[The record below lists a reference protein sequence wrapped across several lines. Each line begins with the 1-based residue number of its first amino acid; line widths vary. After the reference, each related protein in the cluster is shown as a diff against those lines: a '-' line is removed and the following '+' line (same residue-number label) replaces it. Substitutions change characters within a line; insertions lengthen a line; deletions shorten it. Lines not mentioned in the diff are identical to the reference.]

1 MDTVEK
7 HLKVQTQAFV
17 NIYQEAISPE
27 DCKKIINFINSTEL
41 KPGVMSGGNVKKAN
55 PKIKDSLDTTLN
67 FSDSSFPTKIIKN
80 ALHFCSQDYI
90 KRNYELQKIQEFGL
104 SDTYNLQKYNPGQG
118 YYKWHFEDTV
128 VGKRYLVFMTY
139 LNDVED
145 GGTEFKYQ
153 NLTTPAKKGLTL
165 IWPVYWTHT
174 HRGQISNTKTKYITT
189 GWFDFYE

>member
-1 MDTVEK
+1 MREHNFPLETLIGGWYMSDNICDDMIDYFDNNKDKHIKTNTIIGKKDIVDDTRIPLDK
-7 HLKVQTQAFV
+7 FNKPQPFQK
-17 NIYQEAISPE
+17 Y
-27 DCKKIINFINSTEL
+27 CKQLDKCLEQYKNKYEYSR
-41 KPGVMSGGNVKKAN
+41 KS
-55 PKIKDSLDTTLN
+55 PKI
-67 FSDSSFPTKIIKN
+67 F
-80 ALHFCSQDYI
+80 
-90 KRNYELQKIQEFGL
+90 L
-104 SDTYNLQKYNPGQG
+104 SRYTNLQKYNPGQG